1 MGSKYIKNTE
11 NATLVCRLASD
22 KNRVFIFPNKK
33 FDKVSNTIKSN
44 GYTEISEEDIKLLQE
59 QSKSFNY
66 YIEKGGLSIVDNMP
80 YDSMNADQLISVLKA
95 ENAELKKMLKEAQK
109 GDSTAFNELV
119 DKVSEQDKK
128 ISELKDK
135 LKDTEETLVIAE
147 EQLKEFST
155 KLKEKEAVIEAL
167 DVQLADIAAAK
178 TAKKEAKKDKE

>member
-1 MGSKYIKNTE
+1 MSNKYIKNTD
-11 NATLVCRLASD
+11 NATVVCRLTSD
-22 KNRVFIFPNKK
+22 KNRSFAFPNKK
-33 FDKVSNTIKSN
+33 FDKRNNIIISN

-59 QSKSFNY
+59 QSKTFNY
-66 YIEKGGLSIVDNMP
+66 YISNGKLEIVDRMP

-135 LKDTEETLVIAE
+135 LKNAEETLVIAE

-155 KLKEKEAVIEAL
+155 KLKEKEAVIESL
-167 DVQLADIAAAK
+167 DAQLADVAAVK